1 MKNQSY
7 TSHTKR
13 TARMVSIAGGVLFW
27 IFSLAYLA
35 VFQGN
40 MLVLRVYDLF
50 HLAINAWVLAFIV
63 TAVLFLLAVLMKRL
77 TGGNSM
83 ELAYA
88 PSFLLLGL
96 MTFSPEGWHL
106 SSFIWTV
113 LFTALA
119 FVLLWKRTGFNAMVL
134 RMIFLCL
141 LTVSMGNTNEKYHN
155 WESIEIQQVHYK

>member
-1 MKNQSY
+1 
-7 TSHTKR
+7 
-13 TARMVSIAGGVLFW
+13 
-27 IFSLAYLA
+27 
-35 VFQGN
+35 
-40 MLVLRVYDLF
+40 
-50 HLAINAWVLAFIV
+50 
-63 TAVLFLLAVLMKRL
+63 
-77 TGGNSM
+77 M

-141 LTVSMGNTNEKYHN
+141 LTVSMGNTNENIIIKNLLRYSKYITN
-155 WESIEIQQVHYK
+155 R